1 MIELDR
7 QHMVREI
14 AAHLTELSGT
24 WTVDGEVVLGEG
36 STVIVVTDLH
46 GDAQEP
52 NHVDVG
58 VALNPGMAAA
68 PVIWDCAAGHGTTPR
83 EVAETAARMWVET
96 TGSTVLELLVQ
107 DGRFASHIVA
117 DDPDGLPGFHVLHGP
132 VLPFGADR
140 EPLLR
145 WVLDHPLLP
154 ALSETLPPH
163 LDSSVNGVK
172 LLFGG
177 TRDDETVE
185 VRVNGALCDD
195 ATDALRALGWP
206 RVERPTFVKTFL
218 LAFAEEHANG

>member
-1 MIELDR
+1 
-7 QHMVREI
+7 MVRTI
-14 AAHLTELSGT
+14 AAHLNDLSGT
-24 WTVDGEVVLGEG
+24 WTVDGEVVRGEG

-58 VALNPGMAAA
+58 VALNPEMAAA
-68 PVIWDCAAGHGTTPR
+68 PVIWDCAAGHGATPE
-83 EVAETAARMWVET
+83 EVAETAAHMWVET

-107 DGRFASHIVA
+107 DGRFAAHIVA
-117 DDPDGLPGFHVLHGP
+117 DDPEGLPGFHVLHGP

-154 ALSETLPPH
+154 ALRETLPRH
-163 LDSSVNGVK
+163 LDASVNGVK

-177 TRDDETVE
+177 TPDQETVE
-185 VRVNGALCDD
+185 VRVNGAIRDD
-195 ATDALRALGWP
+195 ATEAVRALGWP
-206 RVERPTFVKTFL
+206 RVEQPTFVKMFL
-218 LAFAEEHANG
+218 LAFADSQ